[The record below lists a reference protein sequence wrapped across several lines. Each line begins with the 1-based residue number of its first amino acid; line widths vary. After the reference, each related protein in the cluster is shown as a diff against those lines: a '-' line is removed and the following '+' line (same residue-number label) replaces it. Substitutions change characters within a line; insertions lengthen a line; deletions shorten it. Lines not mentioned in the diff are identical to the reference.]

1 MSITDPDQQP
11 GTMLLL
17 SFWVV
22 DVMVRGVQRIIGL
35 EVKKEKQKNRKGRSD
50 GSVV

>member
-1 MSITDPDQQP
+1 MSITELDQQP

-35 EVKKEKQKNRKGRSD
+35 EVKKEKTKEQERQE
-50 GSVV
+50 